1 MCVLLSL
8 AWGAC
13 AGHALRGLSQATTL
27 QRGAGWSL
35 VKPDP
40 CGSKDDA
47 DNKTKTAAPDFST
60 CLSFT
65 TGACSG
71 IYIETGELCGLPC
84 VLDEISLVA

>member
-13 AGHALRGLSQATTL
+13 AGHDVLVLFQAITL
-27 QRGAGWSL
+27 QHGAGWSL

-40 CGSKDDA
+40 CGSKDDT

-65 TGACSG
+65 TGACSV